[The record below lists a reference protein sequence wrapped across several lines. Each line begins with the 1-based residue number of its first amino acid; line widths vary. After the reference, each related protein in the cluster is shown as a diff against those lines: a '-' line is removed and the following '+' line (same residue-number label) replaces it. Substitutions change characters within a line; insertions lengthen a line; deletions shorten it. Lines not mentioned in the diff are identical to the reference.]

1 MKKRILAVF
10 LAAALMCSFA
20 LSVSADNVQLNPSQ
34 IVYQD
39 EDYTV
44 VARMMTVEEGE
55 KMWREMIAARGP
67 DAIPIQE
74 GPQSE
79 ITPFALKNYSKTG
92 NFRVDG
98 LSKTISLT
106 AAATVNQTSSTMIG
120 TLQSARIYANNTA
133 EINTEI
139 VYYTYEGTKLD
150 GGRTYSIKYSRDF
163 KQNHTTLFGNW
174 TGYEYA
180 SGAIIYE
187 IYASGG
193 SEFQN

>member
-1 MKKRILAVF
+1 
-10 LAAALMCSFA
+10 MCSFA

-39 EDYTV
+39 EDYAV

-55 KMWREMIAARGP
+55 KAWQEMIAARGP

-92 NFRVDG
+92 NFRVSG
-98 LSKTISLT
+98 LSKAISLT

-120 TLQSARIYANNTA
+120 TLQSARIYANNLINVQN
-133 EINTEI
+133 EIT
-139 VYYTYEGTKLD
+139 YQTYESTLLD
-150 GGRTYSIKYSRDF
+150 GGRTRSIRFVFDIKQKYTDLLGF
-163 KQNHTTLFGNW
+163 EY
-174 TGYEYA
+174 GYRYA
-180 SGAIIYE
+180 SGTVIFE

-193 SEFQN
+193 STLR

>member
-55 KMWREMIAARGP
+55 KAWQEMIAARGP

-79 ITPFALKNYSKTG
+79 ITPFALKNYSNTKTYNING
-92 NFRVDG
+92 LYAPVDIVA
-98 LSKTISLT
+98 S
-106 AAATVNQTSSTMIG
+106 ATVNQTSSTMIG
-120 TLQSARIYANNTA
+120 TLQSARIYANNLINVQN
-133 EINTEI
+133 EIT
-139 VYYTYEGTKLD
+139 YQTYESTLLD
-150 GGRTYSIKYSRDF
+150 GGRTRSIRFVFDIKQKYTDLLGF
-163 KQNHTTLFGNW
+163 EY
-174 TGYEYA
+174 GYRYA
-180 SGAIIYE
+180 SGTVIFE

-193 SEFQN
+193 STLR